1 MNIHTLKVTAILS
14 VFLFLCMPTMAQQR
28 GKDESLRKVLDKMF
42 AHIDKNKV
50 PTGLLRDYA
59 EEYEDLDIF
68 TGIVP
73 LTEHNA
79 ADYVRFGY
87 LLSTIKS
94 ADLILS
100 LIHI

>member
-1 MNIHTLKVTAILS
+1 
-14 VFLFLCMPTMAQQR
+14 MPITAQQR

-50 PTGLLRDYA
+50 PTGLLRDYT

-79 ADYVRFGY
+79 ADYVRFAY

-94 ADLILS
+94 ADLIGVVKT
-100 LIHI
+100 